1 MAKSAR
7 WAYFFGNGKADGRGD
22 QKELLGGKGA
32 GLAEMTRIGLP
43 VPGGFTITTQ
53 ACAAYN
59 DGGRKWPTG
68 LEKQVREML
77 AKLERAC
84 RRKLGSAKDPLLVSV
99 RSGAARSMPGM
110 METILNLGLNDIS
123 VEGLARV
130 SHNRRF
136 AFDAYRRLIMMYG
149 ATARGIERALFDRA
163 FDAIKRDRTR
173 PRLGLHFDAKI
184 TDTQVDETE
193 LEELVER
200 FKSIYREHCGEEF
213 PQDPFEQLR
222 GAINA
227 VFDSWM
233 AEKATTYRR
242 VENITGLAGTAVNVC
257 QMVFGNMGD
266 DCGTGVCFTRDPSTG
281 ASEFYGDFLIN
292 AQGEDVVAGVRTPL
306 RLAELESMM
315 PKVYQQLE
323 AMRVILETHYK
334 DMQDLEFTFER
345 GKLYMLQCRVG
356 KRSPQAAFRIAVEQ
370 ATKPLLTS
378 AAAKQLLKK
387 RFLPAKYAKSA
398 TKPIIT
404 RDEAISRISAWDV
417 ERLFYPVLDPE
428 ISSDELCR
436 RRIGE
441 GIGAVP
447 GAACGEV
454 VFSAEDAEAWAR
466 NGAKVV
472 LVRKE
477 TSPEDVGGMHA
488 AAGILTAT
496 GGKTSHAAVVARGW
510 GKCCI
515 VGCDDLEVD
524 YGQNWLRLNGRTLHR
539 GDWITLDGTTGRIYE
554 GSINLVRPDAPTE
567 YDTLM
572 GWCDERRRMRVRANA
587 DTPADAEKAIELG
600 AEGIGLCRT
609 EHMFFDASQPN
620 RIRAVRQM
628 ILAEDQVARVRAL
641 ERILPFQVEDFAGI
655 FRAMNGRPV
664 TIRLIDPPLHEFL
677 PQHDNADGLRD
688 IAEELN
694 AAVREEISRVEY
706 WDMDKL
712 RALEAKL
719 LRVEDI
725 ARRVDQLREANPM
738 LGHRGCRLCV
748 TFPEI
753 LDMQV
758 RAIIEAAIR
767 CVEDGNAVL
776 PEIMIPLSIDGK
788 ELAALIARTRA
799 VADAVI
805 KERSAKLSYL
815 VGTMVE
821 TPRAA
826 LVAGQMAETAEFF
839 SFGTND
845 LTQLTMGL
853 SRDDAGRFLP
863 DYLAETPRLVSSPMS
878 HSVSENSQAD
888 QQSTFGQ
895 WRSPASGSLL
905 PHDPFQSLDRDG
917 VGMLVEMSCE
927 KGRSARPKI
936 KLGICGEHGGDPMSI
951 AFCEKAGLDYVS
963 CSPFRVPV
971 ARLAAAQAAITSGS
985 STGGRGGK
993 KRSRARAKPSK
1004 AKSPRSKNP
1013 TGKARRRRK
1022 IVKSS
1027 WKSKTTTAIARAK
1040 KARSIRSRHSLA
1052 LTAT

>member
-1 MAKSAR
+1 MAKATR
-7 WAYFFGNGKADGRGD
+7 WVYFFGNGKADGRGD

-43 VPGGFTITTQ
+43 VPGGFTITTE

-59 DGGRKWPTG
+59 DRGRKWPAG
-68 LEKQVREML
+68 LEKQVRQMI

-84 RRKLGSAKDPLLVSV
+84 RKKLGGAKDPLLVSV

-110 METILNLGLNDIS
+110 METILNLGLNDKS
-123 VEGLARV
+123 VEGLAV
-130 SHNRRF
+130 ISGNRRF

-149 ATARGIERALFDRA
+149 ATAKGIERELFDHA
-163 FDAIKRDRTR
+163 FDAVKRDRTR
-173 PRLGLHFDAKI
+173 SRLGLPYDAKVA
-184 TDTQVDETE
+184 DTQMDED
-193 LEELVER
+193 ELVDVVAR
-200 FKSIYREHCGEEF
+200 FKDIYRQHCGGEF

-222 GAINA
+222 GSIDA

-233 AEKATTYRR
+233 ADKATTYRR
-242 VENITGLAGTAVNVC
+242 VENITGLTGTAVNVC

-266 DCGTGVCFTRDPSTG
+266 DSGTGVCFTRDPSTG
-281 ASEFYGDFLIN
+281 ESVFYGDFLIN

-306 RLAELESMM
+306 KLSELETMM
-315 PKVYQQLE
+315 PKVYEQLE

-356 KRSPQAAFRIAVEQ
+356 KRSPQAAFKIAVDQ
-370 ATKPLLTS
+370 ATKPLMTP
-378 AAAKQLLKK
+378 AVAKRLVSK
-387 RFLPAKYAKSA
+387 RYLPAKYAKAAS
-398 TKPIIT
+398 KPIIS
-404 RDEAISRISAWDV
+404 RDEAIGRVSAADV
-417 ERLFYPVLDPE
+417 ERLFYPVLDP
-428 ISSDELCR
+428 SMKSDELNR
-436 RRIGE
+436 RRLGE

-447 GAACGEV
+447 GAACGEI
-454 VFSAEDAEAWAR
+454 VFSADDAEARAAQ
-466 NGAKVV
+466 GAKVI

-488 AAGILTAT
+488 AVGILTAT

-515 VGCDDLEVD
+515 VGCDQLEVD
-524 YGQNWLRLNGRTLHR
+524 YAQNRFRMNGRTLHR
-539 GDWITLDGTTGRIYE
+539 GDSITLDGTSGRIYD
-554 GSINLVRPDAPTE
+554 GSISLVRPEAPAE

-572 GWCDERRRMRVRANA
+572 GWCDDRRRMRVRANV
-587 DTPADAEKAIELG
+587 DTPADAIKAIELG

-609 EHMFFDASQPN
+609 EHMFFDASQPQ
-620 RIRAVRQM
+620 RIRAVREM
-628 ILAEDQVARVRAL
+628 ILADDDAARARAL
-641 ERILPFQVEDFAGI
+641 EKILPFQIEDFAGI
-655 FRAMNGRPV
+655 FRAMAGRPV

-677 PQHDNADGLRD
+677 PHHDNPEGQRD
-688 IAEELN
+688 IADELN
-694 AAVREEISRVEY
+694 ASVRDELSRVEY
-706 WDMDKL
+706 WDSDKR
-712 RALEAKL
+712 RAIEARMV
-719 LRVEDI
+719 RVEDV

-767 CVEDGNAVL
+767 VKEEGVDVL
-776 PEIMIPLSIDGK
+776 PEIMIPLSIDGR
-788 ELAALIARTRA
+788 ELGWLIARTRTIA
-799 VADAVI
+799 ESIV
-805 KERSAKLSYL
+805 KLHGTKLNYL
-815 VGTMVE
+815 IGTMVE

-826 LVAGQMAETAEFF
+826 LLADRMAATAEFF

-863 DYLAETPRLVSSPMS
+863 DYLAEKPKLTRSFSSNHSDSEGSPRQISVTQPAGVSS
-878 HSVSENSQAD
+878 
-888 QQSTFGQ
+888 
-895 WRSPASGSLL
+895 GSIL
-905 PHDPFQSLDRDG
+905 PHDPFQTLDRDG

-936 KLGICGEHGGDPMSI
+936 KLGICGEHGGDPHSI
-951 AFCEKAGLDYVS
+951 AFCERVGLDYVS

-971 ARLAAAQAAITSGS
+971 ARLAAAQATIAS
-985 STGGRGGK
+985 SSSPGGRGGK
-993 KRSRARAKPSK
+993 KRSPSRPKPAKSRTARPKKATAKTKRKAKP
-1004 AKSPRSKNP
+1004 
-1013 TGKARRRRK
+1013 
-1022 IVKSS
+1022 VKSS
-1027 WKSKTTTAIARAK
+1027 WKSKTTATIARASK
-1040 KARSIRSRHSLA
+1040 SRSARKSRSLA
-1052 LTAT
+1052 LATS